1 MKHEAV
7 FRVRGTAHR
16 LGQRTWIMGIV
27 NVTPDSFYDG
37 GLHFD
42 PVEAVEHGL
51 RLAAEGADILD
62 VGGESSRPGSDPVS
76 LGEELK
82 RVLPVVSGLR
92 RRTPVLLSVDTTKPE
107 VAEAALDAGADIV
120 NDISAGLDPRM
131 ARLAARHGA
140 GFVLM
145 HMKGMPKTMQAA
157 PHYDD
162 VIGEVRA
169 FFTERLESAKAFGLD
184 AESIVLDPGL
194 GFGKRLEDNL
204 ALIDGLGAF
213 APLGRPLLVG
223 ASRKAFIGKILDAPS
238 ADDRLEGSIAAAVM
252 AVARGAHI
260 LRVHDVRAVRRAA
273 QVAEAIAGAGR
284 AQAPGGSEEAG
295 RVR

>member
-7 FRVRGTAHR
+7 FRVRGTVHR
-16 LGQRTWIMGIV
+16 LGLRTWIMGIV

-37 GLHFD
+37 GRHAD
-42 PVEAVEHGL
+42 PERAVEHGL

-76 LGEELK
+76 PEEELK
-82 RVLPVVSGLR
+82 RVLPVISGLR
-92 RRTPVLLSVDTTKPE
+92 PRTPALLSVDTTKPE
-107 VAEAALDAGADIV
+107 VAEAALDAGADII

-131 ARLAARHGA
+131 LGLAARHGA

-145 HMKGMPKTMQAA
+145 HMKGTPKTMQAA

-162 VIGEVRA
+162 LIGEVRA
-169 FFTERLESAKAFGLD
+169 FFAARLETARAYGLD
-184 AESIVLDPGL
+184 TESVVLDPGI

-213 APLGRPLLVG
+213 APLGRPILVG
-223 ASRKAFIGKILDAPS
+223 ASRKAFIGKILGAPS

-260 LRVHDVRAVRRAA
+260 LRVHDVRAVARAA
-273 QVAEAIAGAGR
+273 RVAEAIAGAGKD
-284 AQAPGGSEEAG
+284 EEADH
-295 RVR
+295 VR

>member
-16 LGQRTWIMGIV
+16 LGLRTWIMGIV

-37 GLHFD
+37 GRHAD
-42 PVEAVEHGL
+42 PAPAVEHGL
-51 RLAAEGADILD
+51 ALAAEGADILD
-62 VGGESSRPGSDPVS
+62 VGGESSRPGSDPVP
-76 LGEELK
+76 LDEELR
-82 RVLPVVSGLR
+82 RVLPVVSGMR
-92 RRTPVLLSVDTTKPE
+92 RRTSALISIDTTKPE

-131 ARLAARHGA
+131 AGLAARHGA

-145 HMKGMPKTMQAA
+145 HMKGTPKTMQAA
-157 PHYDD
+157 PYYKDA
-162 VIGEVRA
+162 IGEIRA
-169 FFTERLESAKAFGLD
+169 FFASRLETARSCGLD
-184 AESIVLDPGL
+184 AESVVLDPGL

-213 APLGRPLLVG
+213 APLGRPILVG
-223 ASRKAFIGKILDAPS
+223 ASRKAFIGRILDAPS

-260 LRVHDVRAVRRAA
+260 LRVHDVRAVARAA
-273 QVAEAIAGAGR
+273 RVAEAIAGTGKA
-284 AQAPGGSEEAG
+284 EEAG
-295 RVR
+295 GVR